1 MTVINGKSKQIYR
14 TYKKVNIQE
23 LSLYNFKNH
32 RSLKIEFGEGIT
44 CIAGSN
50 GKGKT
55 NILDAIYMLSTCKS
69 YFNPTDYQLILHG
82 ETECAV
88 NGSFVNGQQVDL
100 QLLIEQGKKKRLK
113 KNDKF
118 YDKLLDHIG
127 LINVVM
133 VTPDDLE
140 LVSGHSDV
148 RRKFIDICISQT
160 DRVYLNSLSEYGKV
174 LEQRN
179 SQLKLFARHRHFDE
193 LMLESFDRLLVP
205 AANYIHRTRAAI
217 LDRLSG
223 LFNAIYPAFSSGS
236 EHIAFR
242 YESELNQGDFA
253 AMLKENVSRD
263 LALERTGTGVHRDD
277 IVFEIDGN
285 PLKRFGS
292 QGQNKAFVIAL
303 KLAQY
308 RLYSE
313 IRGTRPILLLD
324 DMFEKI
330 DEERAKKLIAMLNG
344 DDYGQ
349 IIITDTHPERVRKHF
364 EIGNKSI
371 NFVEL

>member
-1 MTVINGKSKQIYR
+1 MK
-14 TYKKVNIQE
+14 IQE
-23 LSLYNFKNH
+23 LALYNFKNH
-32 RSLKIEFGEGIT
+32 PTLKIEFGGGIT

-69 YFNPTDYQLILHG
+69 YFNPTDYQLIRHG
-82 ETECAV
+82 ESACAV
-88 NGSFVNGQQVDL
+88 NGSFVNGTSIDL
-100 QLLIEQGKKKRLK
+100 QLLIEHGKKKRLK

-118 YDKLLDHIG
+118 YDKLIDHIG

-133 VTPDDLE
+133 ITPDDLE
-140 LVSGHSDV
+140 LVNGHSDV
-148 RRKFIDICISQT
+148 RRKFADICISQT
-160 DRVYLNSLSEYGKV
+160 DRVYLNALSDYNKI
-174 LEQRN
+174 LDQRN
-179 SQLKLFARHRHFDE
+179 SQLKLFSKHRHFDA
-193 LMLESFDRLLVP
+193 LMLESFDHKLIP
-205 AANYIHRTRAAI
+205 AGNYIHRKRSEV
-217 LDRLSG
+217 LGKLNV

-236 EHIAFR
+236 ERINFK
-242 YESELNQGDFA
+242 YESELTETDFSVLLNA
-253 AMLKENVSRD
+253 NVNRD
-263 LALERTGTGVHRDD
+263 LALERTGSGIHKDD

-292 QGQNKAFVIAL
+292 QGQNKAFIIAL

-308 RLYSE
+308 KYYTES
-313 IRGTRPILLLD
+313 IGIQPILLLD

-330 DEERAKKLIAMLNG
+330 DETRAEKLITMLNG
-344 DDYGQ
+344 EDFGQ

-364 EIGNKSI
+364 EIGNKNI